1 MNEHLKEPLSNY
13 KNQTDPSY
21 ALLITGEWGAG
32 KTHTLLNFLS
42 KETVY
47 YVSLYG
53 LSSEG
58 DIHSNVINAM
68 HPEKNR
74 LKRITEKF
82 KGIDISAFGFRIG
95 VGTFL
100 SEAVNSTIKESI
112 KKDKVIIFDDLE
124 RCQIDLEI
132 TLGAINKYIE
142 HHKCRVIVICNDK
155 KISLSK
161 EKLFGLTLKV
171 SPNINEAFEDFTK
184 HRDFELIKV
193 KFKDLILDI
202 FKVSQI
208 QSLRILK
215 HTINDCLQLYS
226 ILENKHKNNENCMR
240 ELFSLFIA
248 ITLEVRNGELKEEDL
263 RNRSERLNAFMF
275 SKKKENTILSLDG
288 IPKETKDEP
297 PLPKIKFISDKYLSI
312 PFQSNIISDKDLIDA
327 IFNGNY
333 NKDGIRNS
341 INLTAYFLEEKSTP
355 NWVIIYHFYN
365 VDNEVLERAIEDLN
379 KEFINRTITNS
390 GDMLHMFHIK
400 FMMSYFNQIP
410 DSYSE
415 IEKQCKD
422 YINNLYAL
430 NKIEPIEINF
440 DPYRDNRSYRGY
452 GFWTQDEYKS
462 HSNQVKEHLNIARK
476 NSLYNQIPLIHENI
490 IEIVSKDI
498 KKFVHLISYADGQP
512 GEYALFPILAG
523 LSPDKFVQ
531 AWLSNSKTQWM
542 NISHALQH
550 RYGEGRLQ
558 NVLADEKEWLKEV
571 IQILKVL
578 ASNEVGF
585 KNHCLDSLATSH
597 LSELAFS

>member
-13 KNQTDPSY
+13 IKQTDPSY
-21 ALLITGEWGAG
+21 ALLITGEWGVG
-32 KTHTLLNFLS
+32 KTHTLINFLS

-58 DIHSNVINAM
+58 DIHSDVINAM
-68 HPEKNR
+68 HPEKKR
-74 LKRITEKF
+74 LKHITEKF
-82 KGIDISAFGFRIG
+82 KGIDISALGFRVG

-100 SEAVNSTIKESI
+100 SEAINSSIKESI

-124 RCQIDLEI
+124 RCQINLDI

-155 KISLSK
+155 KIPLSK

-171 SPNINEAFEDFTK
+171 SPNINEAFQDFTK
-184 HRDFELIKV
+184 HKDFGLIKF

-202 FKVSQI
+202 FKTSQI

-226 ILENKHKNNENCMR
+226 ILEDKHKNNENCMR

-248 ITLEVRNGELKEEDL
+248 ITLEVRNGELKEEDI
-263 RNRSERLNAFMF
+263 RNRTEILNSFMF
-275 SKKKENTILSLDG
+275 AKKKEYTLLSVDG
-288 IPKETKDEP
+288 VTHKPNKDD
-297 PLPKIKFISDKYLSI
+297 PLPKIKLISDKYLSI
-312 PFQSNIISDKDLIDA
+312 PFQSNIISNTDLINA

-333 NKDGIRNS
+333 NKEGIRNS

-365 VDNEVLERAIEDLN
+365 VDDEVLERAIAGLN
-379 KEFINRTITNS
+379 KEFLNRTITIS
-390 GDMLHMFHIK
+390 GDILHLFHIK
-400 FMMSYFNQIP
+400 FMMKYFNQIS
-410 DSYSE
+410 DSYVE
-415 IEKQCKD
+415 IEKQCKA
-422 YINNLYAL
+422 YIDDLYAV
-430 NKIEPIEINF
+430 NKIEPIELNF

-462 HSNQVKEHLNIARK
+462 NSDQVKEYLSEARK
-476 NSLYNQIPLIHENI
+476 KTLYDQIPLIHENI
-490 IEIVSKDI
+490 IETLTTDI
-498 KKFVHLISYADGQP
+498 KKFVSVISYTDGQP

-523 LSPDKFVQ
+523 LSPEKFVQ
-531 AWLSNSKTQWM
+531 AWLSNSRAHWM
-542 NISHALQH
+542 KVSYALLH

-571 IQILKVL
+571 IQILKAH

-585 KNHCLDSLATSH
+585 KNHCLDSLVTSP
-597 LSELAFS
+597 LNELASN